1 MKRPPCVVSRHEA
14 YQAWMSPPYPKAAM
28 LAALDTLPA
37 LLKGASLSY
46 QLIWDLPTTCLLV
59 LARYRLQPTVTVC
72 YA

>member
-1 MKRPPCVVSRHEA
+1 
-14 YQAWMSPPYPKAAM
+14 MSPPYPKAAM

>member
-1 MKRPPCVVSRHEA
+1 
-14 YQAWMSPPYPKAAM
+14 MSPPHPIAAI
-28 LAALDTLPA
+28 LAALDTPPA

-59 LARYRLQPTVTVC
+59 LARYRLQPAVTVC